1 MHFEFRVFQIPIR
14 VRVWFVLT
22 AFVLALLQPEV
33 GGNIARL
40 LVFMG
45 VVASAVLAHEL
56 GHALAGKAYGWQPL
70 IEFGFVGG
78 VTYFER
84 RGETTRAR
92 RMLLI
97 ALGPLVGLVV
107 AAIAWSALAY
117 GRVPRDSLGFFALDS
132 MLLVNF
138 VWGGANLVPMLPFD
152 GGHLVVEI
160 ASAFS
165 PTRGRRIA
173 GWISIV
179 LAIGLAA
186 FATYHHL
193 LPLALCGIIIAWRN
207 HRLIDMERAGYDGAG
222 IRSRDLAYVALTRS
236 DAPSV
241 VEFARRARNEAKST
255 EEADE
260 ASYLLAWGRF
270 LTGDASSAREALVT
284 VSPTRTRDYALEGAI
299 AHDLGELDESL
310 ELFERALPRATPF
323 VEPRMLHAIVETR
336 RFDDAAVLFED
347 SLGAKF
353 SARGIATVQRAAF
366 DVGEDA
372 ASVGIGESL
381 FRKTRDASV
390 AFLLACSCSRLG
402 RLEDGLEWLRR
413 ARQSGFSRL
422 EVLDTDP
429 ALGALRATPGWDDV
443 RAAFEA

>member
-165 PTRGRRIA
+165 PTRGR
-173 GWISIV
+173 
-179 LAIGLAA
+179 
-186 FATYHHL
+186 
-193 LPLALCGIIIAWRN
+193 
-207 HRLIDMERAGYDGAG
+207 
-222 IRSRDLAYVALTRS
+222 
-236 DAPSV
+236 
-241 VEFARRARNEAKST
+241 
-255 EEADE
+255 
-260 ASYLLAWGRF
+260 
-270 LTGDASSAREALVT
+270 
-284 VSPTRTRDYALEGAI
+284 
-299 AHDLGELDESL
+299 
-310 ELFERALPRATPF
+310 
-323 VEPRMLHAIVETR
+323 
-336 RFDDAAVLFED
+336 
-347 SLGAKF
+347 
-353 SARGIATVQRAAF
+353 
-366 DVGEDA
+366 
-372 ASVGIGESL
+372 
-381 FRKTRDASV
+381 
-390 AFLLACSCSRLG
+390 
-402 RLEDGLEWLRR
+402 
-413 ARQSGFSRL
+413 
-422 EVLDTDP
+422 
-429 ALGALRATPGWDDV
+429 
-443 RAAFEA
+443 